1 LIFMSLSWTSQ
12 EVDNPAATNPA
23 GTGEARVS
31 ERIPV
36 CCPARLSHADQG
48 DPTMIRGRVL
58 NMSGSG
64 VLIEARKPITVGS
77 QMRIQANE
85 LLVGTAFVRHS
96 TRRFW
101 RFRIGLEFATAVQN
115 RY

>member
-1 LIFMSLSWTSQ
+1 MSLSWTSQ
-12 EVDNPAATNPA
+12 QIDNPAGINPA
-23 GTGEARVS
+23 EAGEARVS
-31 ERIPV
+31 QRIPV
-36 CCPARLSHADQG
+36 RCPARLSHADQG
-48 DPTMIRGRVL
+48 DSTMFRGHVL

-64 VLIEARKPITVGS
+64 VLIEAGRPIAVGA
-77 QMRIQANE
+77 QVRIQANE

-96 TRRFW
+96 TRRLW